1 MIFQKKQGLK
11 MTEVTREQA
20 RQAYK
25 DYRYGV
31 SRWIGAA
38 QAKQFFGWDKA
49 CQVALKHEKW
59 GALVV
64 ALKELTVETNDGFAE
79 TEAENNAEGAW
90 LTYAESRWEFDW
102 NSPRGI

>member
-1 MIFQKKQGLK
+1 

-31 SRWIGAA
+31 SRWIGEA
-38 QAKQFFGWDKA
+38 QALKFFEWDKA
-49 CQVALKHEKW
+49 CQVALKHCKW

-64 ALKELTVETNDGFAE
+64 ALKELTVDTCDGFAE
-79 TEAENNAEGAW
+79 AEAENNAEGAW
-90 LTYAESRWEFDW
+90 LTYAESPRWDD
-102 NSPRGI
+102 PRSY